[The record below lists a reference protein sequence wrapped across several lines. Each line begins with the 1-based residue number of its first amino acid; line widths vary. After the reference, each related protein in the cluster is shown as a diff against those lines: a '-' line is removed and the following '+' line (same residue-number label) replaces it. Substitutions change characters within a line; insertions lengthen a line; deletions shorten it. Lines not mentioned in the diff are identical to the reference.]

1 MFTSRSFTVGVY
13 VLKTWVSYRFS
24 FCVVGFDAK
33 KSNTQTLSK
42 EKQKKK
48 MKSFVSVSRVVSFS
62 LYISIRIGIRI
73 FLFQL
78 LFIRTKIGQRA
89 RKNVFIKNLPNQFK
103 IFRPQIYHTGLCVY
117 IYIRSYSALLLTIL
131 YHAHKKSDTKSFRR
145 LCRIYKR
152 K

>member
-62 LYISIRIGIRI
+62 LYIFIRIGIRI

-103 IFRPQIYHTGLCVY
+103 IFRPQIYHTGVCASIFALIQLCYQPYLITHTKRVTQNHLEDY
-117 IYIRSYSALLLTIL
+117 AEYIRV
-131 YHAHKKSDTKSFRR
+131 K
-145 LCRIYKR
+145 
-152 K
+152 

>member
-1 MFTSRSFTVGVY
+1 MFTSRSFSVGVY

-33 KSNTQTLSK
+33 KIKHTNSFNGK
-42 EKQKKK
+42 IEKKK

-103 IFRPQIYHTGLCVY
+103 IFRPQIYHTGVCASIFALIQLCY
-117 IYIRSYSALLLTIL
+117 
-131 YHAHKKSDTKSFRR
+131 
-145 LCRIYKR
+145 
-152 K
+152 

>member
-1 MFTSRSFTVGVY
+1 MFTSRSFSVGVY
-13 VLKTWVSYRFS
+13 VLKTWVSYRFL

-33 KSNTQTLSK
+33 NKKIKHTNSFK
-42 EKQKKK
+42 GKIEKKK

-103 IFRPQIYHTGLCVY
+103 IFRPQIYHTGVSIFALIQLCY
-117 IYIRSYSALLLTIL
+117 
-131 YHAHKKSDTKSFRR
+131 
-145 LCRIYKR
+145 
-152 K
+152 

>member
-1 MFTSRSFTVGVY
+1 MWNVHISFF
-13 VLKTWVSYRFS
+13 LSW
-24 FCVVGFDAK
+24 CVCAQNVGFIPIFILCRWLRCK
-33 KSNTQTLSK
+33 KNKTHKLFQRK
-42 EKQKKK
+42 NREEKK

-103 IFRPQIYHTGLCVY
+103 IFRPQIYHTGVCASIFALIQLCY
-117 IYIRSYSALLLTIL
+117 
-131 YHAHKKSDTKSFRR
+131 
-145 LCRIYKR
+145 
-152 K
+152 